1 MSKILVTGGLG
12 YIGSNLVTG
21 LVRQGHDVKV
31 IDDCS
36 NSHASV
42 VPTIEYLTNE
52 TLDVEFGTIGK
63 DRFSSLEEIEYVFHL
78 AGHKS
83 VGESVSNPLKY
94 YQGNISATTALLQA
108 LNPAVLKKFI
118 FSSTAAV
125 YGDVFE
131 EKIKEYSP
139 LLPTNP
145 YASSKVMCE
154 SIIQDWCDSTGSKS
168 AILRYFNP
176 VGAGVD
182 CMLGDDGLIS
192 TNLFPIIGLY
202 LLGRT
207 ESVKVFG
214 DDYATPDGTGVR
226 DYIDIDDL
234 VDAHIQAMGHNAS
247 QFLDISTFNV
257 GSGKGHSVLEVIEAF
272 EKVYGEK
279 IKVEFRDRRPGD
291 VSSLICDPSKAKT
304 LLNFETERDLEKSVR
319 TYIKF
324 LENVYSL

>member
-12 YIGSNLVTG
+12 YIGSNLVTR
-21 LVRQGHDVKV
+21 LIRNGHEVKV
-31 IDDCS
+31 IDDNS
-36 NSHASV
+36 NSHPSV

-52 TLDVEFGTIGK
+52 TLDIELGTLGK
-63 DRFSSLEEIEYVFHL
+63 DEFSGLGKIEYVFHL

-131 EKIKEYSP
+131 EKIKEYSMVY
-139 LLPTNP
+139 PTNP
-145 YASSKVMCE
+145 YASSKLMCE
-154 SIIQDWCDSTGSKS
+154 NIIGDWCKTNGTK
-168 AILRYFNP
+168 ATILRYFNP

-182 CMLGDDGLIS
+182 CMLGDDGLIA
-192 TNLFPIIGLY
+192 TNLFPVIGLY
-202 LLGRT
+202 LLGRN
-207 ESVKVFG
+207 EKVRIFG
-214 DDYATPDGTGVR
+214 DDYETPDGTGVR

-234 VDAHIQAMGHNAS
+234 IDAHIQSMGTGFYK
-247 QFLDISTFNV
+247 FLDVDVLNIGV
-257 GSGKGHSVLEVIEAF
+257 GKGYSVLEVIRAF
-272 EKVYGEK
+272 ENVYGEK
-279 IKVEFRDRRPGD
+279 INVEFQDRRPGD
-291 VSSLICDPSKAKT
+291 VSSLICDPSKSEKHIGFKAS
-304 LLNFETERDLEKSVR
+304 RDLEKSVR